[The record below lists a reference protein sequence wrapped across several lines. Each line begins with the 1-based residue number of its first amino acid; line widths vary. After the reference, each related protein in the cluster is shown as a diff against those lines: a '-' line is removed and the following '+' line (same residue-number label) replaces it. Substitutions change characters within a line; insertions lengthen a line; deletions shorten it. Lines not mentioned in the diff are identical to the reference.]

1 MEKNSLFD
9 MNLLREG
16 NPAVYKK
23 FFTYYYPKLMGFACR
38 FVDRSTA
45 EDIVQEVFLYVW
57 ENREVMQLTR
67 PLSFLFKN
75 VQNKCLNYLKHKMVV
90 ESYEAEIRI
99 AKKRLLYIMETT
111 DGNAVY
117 SRVIE
122 QDVSAILKQA
132 LEKLS
137 PKCAKA
143 CYLYYF
149 RDYSVKEIAEILE
162 VSPRT
167 VEGYFYRA
175 LITLRKELKDIL
187 LTIFLLYSILQ

>member
-9 MNLLREG
+9 MKLLREG
-16 NPAVYKK
+16 NLTVYKK
-23 FFTYYYPKLMGFACR
+23 FFTSYYPKLMGFACR

-57 ENREVMQLTR
+57 ENREMMQVTR

-75 VQNKCLNYLKHKMVV
+75 VQNKCLNHLKHKMVI
-90 ESYEAEIRI
+90 ESYEAEVRI
-99 AKKRLLYIMETT
+99 AKTRLLYIMETT

-117 SRVIE
+117 AQVIK
-122 QDVSAILKQA
+122 QDVSAILRQA
-132 LEKLS
+132 IEKLS
-137 PKCAKA
+137 PKCARA

-149 RDYSVKEIAEILE
+149 RDYSVKEIAQILD

-167 VEGYFYRA
+167 VEGYIYQA

-187 LTIFLLYSILQ
+187 LTIFLLYSIL

>member
-9 MNLLREG
+9 MKLLREG
-16 NPAVYKK
+16 DLTVYKK
-23 FFTYYYPKLMGFACR
+23 FFTFYYPKLMGFACR
-38 FVDRSTA
+38 FVDRFTA

-57 ENREVMQLTR
+57 ENREMMQITR

-75 VQNKCLNYLKHKMVV
+75 VQNKCLNHLKHKMVI
-90 ESYEAEIRI
+90 ESYEAEVRI
-99 AKKRLLYIMETT
+99 AKNRLLYIMEST

-117 SRVIE
+117 AQVIK
-122 QDVSAILKQA
+122 QDVSAILRQA
-132 LEKLS
+132 IEKLS
-137 PKCAKA
+137 PKCARA

-149 RDYSVKEIAEILE
+149 RDYSVKEIAQILN

-167 VEGYFYRA
+167 VEGYIYQA

-187 LTIFLLYSILQ
+187 LTIFLLYSIL